1 MKKDIYK
8 LSEEINNYLAE
19 FKNEQG
25 EKPNTVHIG
34 LLVHNYCELFIEN
47 CNNKEQ
53 EFFDFQTHEYSQFII
68 FQRLREN
75 RNLKF

>member
-47 CNNKEQ
+47 CNNKE
-53 EFFDFQTHEYSQFII
+53 
-68 FQRLREN
+68 
-75 RNLKF
+75 